1 MRGQSADTFLF
12 QGVAQSLVWSTW
24 LTRGS
29 WKVHIPVSPCTPLPT
44 CLSPSFPALT
54 PAGLAMNKW
63 NWRPKAY
70 YHTSK
75 ILEFLPVSV
84 PVSCPEWE
92 LKEEE
97 DGKAKRTQQRHEGT
111 HGNSKGFTH
120 IIGGQDH
127 VPHFSLTKTLRDEAG
142 RHHGPRVES
151 AKQRGCWEEWPNDL
165 VWSSHPSPLSQSPAG
180 ECLQLKG
187 QGTTI
192 CSSPLWL
199 TASLSPPAF
208 LSSLLLSLLVCFARN
223 QIQQQLSQN
232 QWVTH

>member
-1 MRGQSADTFLF
+1 MCSTEP
-12 QGVAQSLVWSTW
+12 GVEHVVNTW
-24 LTRGS
+24 LLKGA
-29 WKVHIPVSPCTPLPT
+29 HPCLTLYPSAHLPLPILSCSHASRACDEQIKLASQGLLSYLKDPGISS
-44 CLSPSFPALT
+44 CLCSS
-54 PAGLAMNKW
+54 
-63 NWRPKAY
+63 
-70 YHTSK
+70 
-75 ILEFLPVSV
+75 
-84 PVSCPEWE
+84 SCPEWE